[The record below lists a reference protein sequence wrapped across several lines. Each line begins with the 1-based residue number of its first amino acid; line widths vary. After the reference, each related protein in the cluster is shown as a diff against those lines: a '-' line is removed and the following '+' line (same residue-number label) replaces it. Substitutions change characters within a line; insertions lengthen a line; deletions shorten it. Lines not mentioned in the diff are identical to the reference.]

1 MRTVHSPK
9 QDEPALASKHCLL
22 RHGNERAPKTKR
34 SFYPFC
40 PRRSWLQRPLSPL
53 QLQYAVADV
62 VSLISVARR
71 LSSLDCRVVLALS
84 QMQVGEAGVGS
95 GASGVAIGA
104 HPAVPWP
111 LTQHARTDAKGF

>member
-1 MRTVHSPK
+1 MSLPLHQSIASCGTEMNAPQKLKDHS
-9 QDEPALASKHCLL
+9 
-22 RHGNERAPKTKR
+22 T
-34 SFYPFC
+34 PFAH